1 MNLTEHS
8 NNNNIT
14 DKSHNDQDVDI
25 VNYQTVSFDPKHLK
39 TKRSLSLN
47 VYKYEQL
54 LAPKHG
60 KFSSVEP
67 LIPDMEYKNCSIPD
81 KNKDVRTNKF
91 IKSFG
96 LVVSVCSLI
105 LLSIVVF
112 LVIMNKSE
120 GNARIIMIKVLI
132 ASKFKANQ
140 LLRVE

>member
-47 VYKYEQL
+47 VYKYEQM

-67 LIPDMEYKNCSIPD
+67 LIPDMEYKQHSNNSESKD
-81 KNKDVRTNKF
+81 NRRNKLFKF
-91 IKSFG
+91 FG
-96 LVVSVCSLI
+96 LMVSLCSLI
-105 LLSIVVF
+105 LVATIIIF
-112 LVIMNKSE
+112 VITNKSE
-120 GNARIIMIKVLI
+120 GNTRIFIIKLFI
-132 ASKFKANQ
+132 
-140 LLRVE
+140 